1 MHVKLYRILCLW
13 GGGNDTHNEKLKK
26 NKAVD
31 CPCTDKELIDILWEK
46 NFLDFP
52 NVPINI

>member
-26 NKAVD
+26 KAVD